1 MLILDD
7 LLIWLP
13 ARGLMALFNKIHE
26 LAEAELTDESKLK
39 EQLLRLQMQYEFDKI
54 SEEEYQN
61 GEDEIMARL
70 NEISQRKKQQ
80 VSKV

>member
-13 ARGLMALFNKIHE
+13 ARGFMALVKKIHE

-54 SEEEYQN
+54 SEQEYQK
-61 GEDEIMARL
+61 GEDKIMAQL
-70 NEISQRKKQQ
+70 NKISQRKKTTA
-80 VSKV
+80 